1 MGSMRKSTTFYLICE
16 RKKKYFSHNE
26 ILTFFETKKHKIYF
40 LYYIFFTTFV
50 GILEQ
55 LQGTIGKTRLTTT
68 IKDLILIIY
77 NR

>member
-26 ILTFFETKKHKIYF
+26 ILTFFKSKKHKIYF

>member
-1 MGSMRKSTTFYLICE
+1 MRKSTTFYLICE

-26 ILTFFETKKHKIYF
+26 ILTFFKSKKHKIYF

>member
-16 RKKKYFSHNE
+16 RKKKYFSHIE
-26 ILTFFETKKHKIYF
+26 ILTFFKSKKHKIYF

-68 IKDLILIIY
+68 TKDLILIIY

>member
-16 RKKKYFSHNE
+16 RKKKYFSHIE
-26 ILTFFETKKHKIYF
+26 ILTFFKSKKHKIYF

>member
-16 RKKKYFSHNE
+16 RKKKYFSHIE
-26 ILTFFETKKHKIYF
+26 ILTFFKSKKHKIYF
-40 LYYIFFTTFV
+40 LYYQFFTIFV
-50 GILEQ
+50 GILEYRQ
-55 LQGTIGKTRLTTT
+55 RTIGKKRLTTT

>member
-16 RKKKYFSHNE
+16 RKKEYFSHIE
-26 ILTFFETKKHKIYF
+26 ILTFFKSKKHKIYF